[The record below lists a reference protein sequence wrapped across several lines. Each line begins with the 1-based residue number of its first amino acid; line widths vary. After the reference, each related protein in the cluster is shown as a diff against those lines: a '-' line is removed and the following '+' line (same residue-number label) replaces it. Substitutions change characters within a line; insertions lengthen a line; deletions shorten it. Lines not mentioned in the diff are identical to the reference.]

1 MREINNIVIHCTY
14 TPPGMDI
21 GVEEIREWHV
31 KENKWTD
38 IGYHFVI
45 RRDGS
50 VEAGRPLERPG
61 AHVKGHN
68 SDSIGVAWVGGK
80 SPRSKKTQDN
90 RTREQDEAMV
100 ILIEDL
106 QQKFPGAAVIGHRD
120 FEGVKKDCP
129 GFDVQQ
135 WYSEKCNTRKKA
147 PEVPV
152 QKERTIRRS
161 TIFRLGL
168 SIIWKLWR
176 YHRSSRRQSGE

>member
-14 TPPGMDI
+14 TPPRMDI

-147 PEVPV
+147 LEVPV